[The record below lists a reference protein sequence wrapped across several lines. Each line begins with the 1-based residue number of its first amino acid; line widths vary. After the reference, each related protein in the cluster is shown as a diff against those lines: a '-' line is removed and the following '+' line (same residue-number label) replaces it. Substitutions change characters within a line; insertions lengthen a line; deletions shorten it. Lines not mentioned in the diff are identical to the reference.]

1 MNAKGAP
8 PDEFTIKKE
17 LLLDIVSMPHFA
29 VNKSTQH
36 TPVWYRQF
44 LEHAY
49 K

>member
-8 PDEFTIKKE
+8 PDELTINKE
-17 LLLDIVSMPHFA
+17 LVLEIVSMPHFA
-29 VNKSTQH
+29 LNKPTQH
-36 TPVWYRQF
+36 TSVWYRQF